1 MLEISDSMK
10 HSFLF
15 EVKYFNSGPV
25 VGKTISTNI
34 IKFNHKTIFQISGL
48 FDTLL
53 V

>member
-34 IKFNHKTIFQISGL
+34 KFNHKTIFQISGL